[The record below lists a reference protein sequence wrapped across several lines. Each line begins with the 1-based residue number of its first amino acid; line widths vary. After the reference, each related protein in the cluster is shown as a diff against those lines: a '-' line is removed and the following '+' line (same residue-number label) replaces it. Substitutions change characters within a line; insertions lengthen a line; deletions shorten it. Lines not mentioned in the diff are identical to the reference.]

1 MQNLEQIRARHV
13 WEFSNSDNGKKVKGK
28 DGGGVIKKI
37 PTTIMNHGLLAAL
50 AYSFSGGEG
59 WQLVFDAIAEHLSS
73 KEIGII
79 PIGIV
84 KREKLLDHLTDAN
97 TSSETLK
104 LATDEAMKW
113 LEYAR
118 RFVQ

>member
-13 WEFSNSDNGKKVKGK
+13 LQFALDAGDKVRGNQ
-28 DGGGVIKKI
+28 GGGVIKKI

-50 AYSFSGGEG
+50 AYSFSEREG
-59 WQLVFDAIAEHLSS
+59 WKLVFNAIAKHLSS
-73 KEIGII
+73 EEIRII
-79 PIGIV
+79 PAGLEDRI
-84 KREKLLDHLTDAN
+84 ELLNHLTNPN

>member
-13 WEFSNSDNGKKVKGK
+13 WEFSKSDNGKKVKGK

-50 AYSFSGGEG
+50 AYSFSGNEG

-79 PIGIV
+79 PVGI
-84 KREKLLDHLTDAN
+84 KSLDALLDHLTDAE
-97 TSSETLK
+97 TTSETLK
-104 LATDEAMKW
+104 LATDESMKW